1 MKFKFDK
8 TTEAVISF
16 LEKQDECSYDFTL
29 GFPREMVDL
38 GISEEKFYSSCRYLK
53 RKELCDDAFDQNGR
67 VCGIALGHRL
77 MHREEFFW
85 IDLKEF
91 LFHSVAIPIIVSA
104 LTSAVIGIGA
114 LAWARIHEPKNTIQN
129 TRQLIDETNSD
140 TMIANTIRPTP

>member
-8 TTEAVISF
+8 TTEAIISF

-38 GISEEKFYSSCRYLK
+38 GINEEKFYASCRYLK
-53 RKELCDDAFDQNGR
+53 RKELCDDAFDQKGR

-91 LFHSVAIPIIVSA
+91 LFHSVAVPIVVSA
-104 LTSAVIGIGA
+104 LTSSIIGIGA
-114 LAWARIHEPKNTIQN
+114 LAWKSVHEEKNTSQN
-129 TRQLIDETNSD
+129 TMQLMEETSSD
-140 TMIANTIRPTP
+140 TIIASTILPTP